1 MRRVLVVGSSGAG
14 KTTAARRVAG
24 RLGLPFHEMDVLTLG
39 PRWSQAPGLVE
50 EVERITAEPSW
61 VFDSWGYPAVRD
73 LMWQSADSI
82 LWLDYPPQLV
92 MRRLIWR
99 SAVRTA
105 TRAELFG
112 GNRETVREWLRPEH
126 PVWSA
131 AATFAER
138 REYLFDRTS
147 RSAHCRTVRF
157 TSPRE
162 FERWYQ
168 QL

>member
-1 MRRVLVVGSSGAG
+1 M
-14 KTTAARRVAG
+14 
-24 RLGLPFHEMDVLTLG
+24 P
-39 PRWSQAPGLVE
+39 
-50 EVERITAEPSW
+50 
-61 VFDSWGYPAVRD
+61 
-73 LMWQSADSI
+73 
-82 LWLDYPPQLV
+82 
-92 MRRLIWR
+92 RLIWR
-99 SAVRTA
+99 SAARTA

-112 GNRETVREWLRPEH
+112 GNRETLREWLSPQH

-131 AATFAER
+131 ATTFAER

-147 RSAHCRTVRF
+147 RSAHCRTVRC

>member
-1 MRRVLVVGSSGAG
+1 VLPPGAPAADCSSSSRGHAAPHLAFGGQDGDPRR
-14 KTTAARRVAG
+14 
-24 RLGLPFHEMDVLTLG
+24 
-39 PRWSQAPGLVE
+39 
-50 EVERITAEPSW
+50 
-61 VFDSWGYPAVRD
+61 AVR
-73 LMWQSADSI
+73 
-82 LWLDYPPQLV
+82 
-92 MRRLIWR
+92 R
-99 SAVRTA
+99 
-105 TRAELFG
+105 
-112 GNRETVREWLRPEH
+112 NRETLREWLSPQH

-147 RSAHCRTVRF
+147 RSAHCRTVRC